1 MSGRGWGIKAG
12 FKNISRI
19 SDNAK
24 KKQQTTGGET
34 AQLRG
39 YNSAFFC
46 QPFWTCDLWL
56 PLVWTTELA
65 SYHM

>member
-39 YNSAFFC
+39 YNSAFFFVN
-46 QPFWTCDLWL
+46 PFELVICDS
-56 PLVWTTELA
+56 P
-65 SYHM
+65 